1 MEPTLVT
8 IPQDDPG
15 LRDFIGSWV
24 LRDPNVVIDVG
35 PSASI
40 GRLMDSLLGMG
51 MERVDYVLL
60 THIHLDHAG
69 GIGEFL
75 DRFPMAKVLCHQKG
89 LPHLVSPSRLWEASR
104 KTLGELALSYG
115 PPTPVKEERCIPHT
129 EADIP
134 GLRVI
139 ETPGHA
145 AHHLSF
151 LFQDHLFAGEA
162 AGVHYGRWNY
172 LRPAA
177 PPPYFIEDGLASIDR
192 LHALGDLPICYAH
205 TGKYPSSR
213 SMLERERAQILRWK
227 EIIEREIENPGED
240 ILTRCVRRVFEL
252 DPDLKGIER
261 MDVEDEKKE
270 RFYVSNAVRGFLGFL
285 SPNKMGA

>member
-40 GRLMDSLLGMG
+40 GRLVDSLLGMG

-89 LPHLVSPSRLWEASR
+89 IRHLVSPERLWDASR
-104 KTLGELALSYG
+104 KTLGKVALSYG
-115 PPTPVKEERCIPHT
+115 PPSPVKEGKCIPHT
-129 EADIP
+129 ENPIP
-134 GLRVI
+134 GLCAI

-151 LFQDHLFAGEA
+151 VYQEHLFAGEA
-162 AGVHYGRWNY
+162 AGVHYGMVNY
-172 LRPAA
+172 LRPAS
-177 PPPYFIEDGLASIDR
+177 PPRYFIEDALASIDR
-192 LHALGDLPICYAH
+192 LHALGEMPICYAH
-205 TGKYPSSR
+205 AGKHPSSR

-227 EIIEREIENPGED
+227 GIIEGEIAKAGED
-240 ILTRCVRRVFEL
+240 IQKRCFQRVLDL
-252 DPDLKGIER
+252 DPDLKGFER
-261 MDVEDEKKE
+261 MDAEDQEKE
-270 RFYVSNAVRGFLGFL
+270 RFYLFNTVRGFLGAL
-285 SPNKMGA
+285 SPK